1 MHKVTNRP
9 ERVAELIRREL
20 AQIMSRELDEPLARR
35 ATLTDVV
42 VSRDLKNARVYFST
56 LAGASEAPAVAKV
69 LNHAAG
75 FLRHE
80 LRNRLAMKNT
90 PELRFYFDD
99 SLERGAR
106 IDRLIDEALGRGK
119 GGKDGEQ

>member
-1 MHKVTNRP
+1 MHKDSNRP

-20 AQIMSRELDEPLARR
+20 AQIISREIDEPLARR

-56 LAGASEAPAVAKV
+56 LAGAAEAPKVAKA

-80 LRNRLAMKNT
+80 LRHRMAMKNT

-106 IDRLIDEALGRGK
+106 IDRLIDEALHRDK
-119 GGKDGEQ
+119 GGGE